1 MTSQGGPGSHVLYR
15 CGVLRSGEISFQL
28 QINNQAGNFF
38 SPHSLDFTV
47 FPNQQFRADLLT
59 AEGVAADPFTVAP
72 ADVLLNL
79 YQTLPG
85 DPPISGYG
93 TVTADASAYLR
104 QEVCLRFVEVDNQF
118 YFNAGIDDVRID
130 LRQRR

>member
-1 MTSQGGPGSHVLYR
+1 
-15 CGVLRSGEISFQL
+15 VLRAVQISFEL
-28 QINNQAGNFF
+28 QINNQAQAGSFF
-38 SPHSLDFTV
+38 SPPSLDFNV

-79 YQTLPG
+79 YQTQPG
-85 DPPISGYG
+85 DLAVSGYG
-93 TVTADASAYLR
+93 TVTADASAYVG

-118 YFNAGIDDVRID
+118 FFNVGVDDVKID
-130 LRQRR
+130 LRRRR